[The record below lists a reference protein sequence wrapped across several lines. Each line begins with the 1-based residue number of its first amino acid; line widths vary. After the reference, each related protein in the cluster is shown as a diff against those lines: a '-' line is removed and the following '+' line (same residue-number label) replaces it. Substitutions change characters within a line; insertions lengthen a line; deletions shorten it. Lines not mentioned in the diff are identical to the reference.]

1 MIIDEAIKKLKN
13 AKKEGIKSI
22 VLVWW
27 EASAFE
33 TKDGVPFSDDDTWQT
48 VAESIEGEIE
58 WSQAQEDIQFAID
71 FQQGEQP

>member
-1 MIIDEAIKKLKN
+1 MTIDEAIKKLKN

-48 VAESIEGEIE
+48 VAEYIEGEIE
-58 WSQAQEDIQFAID
+58 WSQAQEDIQFVID
-71 FQQGEQP
+71 FQEGEQP